1 MRAAPPAGCAR
12 ASRPEPTAPL
22 KLVSFNPLRTLGLD
36 AIPLRAESFPAD
48 PATLAA
54 VREADCV
61 LFPETWQVNALHYA
75 LHKRIFPSVASHHLG
90 VSKVEMTRAFQ
101 AFVPANVPETLILP
115 ATESGARTAAEALGF
130 PMVVKQPRESMG
142 RGVFKVESAREL
154 AALLPSL
161 DLLYAQEL
169 LPIDRDLRICWVGDA
184 VLAAYWRIGGDGFHT
199 NISRGATESFDGIP
213 PQALDL
219 VARVARALGVDHAG
233 FDVAMVGDH
242 PYLFE
247 LNTLFGNEVINRAGI
262 DYAAALRRALE
273 RKSQRAT

>member
-1 MRAAPPAGCAR
+1 M
-12 ASRPEPTAPL
+12 
-22 KLVSFNPLRTLGLD
+22 KLVSFNPLRSLGLD
-36 AIPLRAESFPAD
+36 ATPLRPESFPDD

-54 VREADCV
+54 VRAADCV

-75 LHKRIFPSVASHHLG
+75 LHKRIFPSVAAHHLG
-90 VSKVEMTRAFQ
+90 ASKVEMTRAFQ
-101 AFVPANVPETLILP
+101 ALVPANVPETLILP
-115 ATESGARTAAEALGF
+115 ADESGARTAGERLGF
-130 PMVVKQPRESMG
+130 PLVVKQPRESMG

-154 AALLPSL
+154 ATLLPSL

-169 LPIDRDLRICWVGDA
+169 LPIDRDLRICWVGDT

-199 NISRGATESFDGIP
+199 NISRGATESFDDIP
-213 PQALDL
+213 PAALEL

-247 LNTLFGNEVINRAGI
+247 LNTLFGNEVINRAGV
-262 DYAAALRRALE
+262 DYAAALKRALG
-273 RKSQRAT
+273 